1 MYNHIV
7 FWKLKGN
14 EEEKENLSIIVKDKL
29 DTLPDLIPEIIKYET
44 AVNIG
49 NYSASF
55 YDVSLISTFKNEAD
69 FWKYTKYQVH
79 NDVVDFIKTVQDS
92 EHIVDYIL

>member
-14 EEEKENLSIIVKDKL
+14 EEEKENLSRIVKDKV
-29 DTLPDLIPEIIKYET
+29 DTLPDLFPEIIKYET

-49 NYSASF
+49 NYGASF

-92 EHIVDYIL
+92 EHIVDYII

>member
-1 MYNHIV
+1 MYNHVV
-7 FWKLKGN
+7 FWKLKVN
-14 EEEKENLSIIVKDKL
+14 KKEKKKLSKIVKHKL
-29 DTLPDLIPEIIKYET
+29 DTLPSHIPEIIKYET

-49 NYSASF
+49 NYGASF

-92 EHIVDYIL
+92 EHIVDYII

>member
-14 EEEKENLSIIVKDKL
+14 EEEKENLSRIVKDKL
-29 DTLPDLIPEIIKYET
+29 DTLSDLIPEIIKYET

-49 NYSASF
+49 NYGASF

-69 FWKYTKYQVH
+69 FWKYTKYQEH

-92 EHIVDYIL
+92 EHIVDYII

>member
-1 MYNHIV
+1 MYNHTV

-14 EEEKENLSIIVKDKL
+14 EEEKENLSRIVKDKL
-29 DTLPDLIPEIIKYET
+29 DTLLDLIPEIIKYET

-49 NYSASF
+49 NYGASF

-92 EHIVDYIL
+92 EHIVDYII

>member
-14 EEEKENLSIIVKDKL
+14 EEEKENLSRIVKDKL
-29 DTLPDLIPEIIKYET
+29 DTLPDLNPEIIKYET

-49 NYSASF
+49 NYGASF

-92 EHIVDYIL
+92 EHIVDYII

>member
-14 EEEKENLSIIVKDKL
+14 EEEKKNLSRPVKAKL
-29 DTLPDLIPEIIKYET
+29 DSLPALIPEIIKYET
-44 AVNIG
+44 AINIG

-55 YDVSLISTFKNEAD
+55 YDISLISTFKSEAD
-69 FWKYTKYQVH
+69 FWKYTKYQEH
-79 NDVVDFIKTVQDS
+79 DEVVDFIKTVQDS
-92 EHIVDYIL
+92 EHIVDYIT